1 MKTCTITWITYKN
14 YGTFLQAYALQNVIK
29 SLGYENVIL
38 SDKPIVEKNLPRV
51 KDRLTFR
58 SYKNGKKGNFLYQ
71 IRLFHG
77 FLNDFSHEKIYYDTL
92 KQFDIFQK
100 KKLDV
105 YEIAAVDKYYEIKNQ
120 FSCFICGSDQ
130 IWSLLEYNF
139 NEYFFLGFTS
149 KPKIAYAPSIGQSEF
164 PEPYRT
170 RMCELVRN
178 FQALS
183 CRERSS
189 ASQLSELLGRDVK
202 WVCDPTLLLSAEH
215 WKKIGTKKYHKNKYI
230 LCYFLENKEWYFQ
243 YANQVSDYLGI
254 EYVLIPNRREYAYF
268 DHVEKKAIG
277 PEEFVALFRSAD
289 FVLTDSYHGSI
300 FSLIFNKQFIYFKR
314 FADGPISQNIRID
327 SLFGYLGI
335 MGNIISEKVF
345 NEKDIQSLD
354 YREINVKIEEHRKNS
369 MDYLK
374 RSLDNANQ

>member
-14 YGTFLQAYALQNVIK
+14 YGTFLQAYALQNIIK

-149 KPKIAYAPSIGQSEF
+149 KPKIAYAPSIGQSEL

-189 ASQLSELLGRDVK
+189 ASQLSELLERDVK
-202 WVCDPTLLLSAEH
+202 WVCDPTLLLGAEH

-243 YANQVSDYLGI
+243 YANQVSGYLGI

-268 DHVEKKAIG
+268 DHVEKKAVG
-277 PEEFVALFRSAD
+277 PEGFVSLFQSAD

-300 FSLIFNKQFIYFKR
+300 FSLIFNKQFIYLKR

-345 NEKDIQSLD
+345 DEKDIQSLD
-354 YREINVKIEEHRKNS
+354 YREINAKIEEHRKNS